1 MKKITLVE
9 YGCTGTGYKN
19 GSDVPN
25 CRVRAEFDTLD
36 GLHVVAD
43 FGGYQRRDANKKGFP
58 VVQPNALF
66 IDGTYYD
73 AEGCGRSYEYR
84 LAQNEF
90 DFSRFDF
97 TRAGILAFINE
108 VTGKNYMEIEF
119 TKRI

>member
-1 MKKITLVE
+1 MDQMCQIAESVQNLTRWTACTLLQILAD
-9 YGCTGTGYKN
+9 TR
-19 GSDVPN
+19 DV
-25 CRVRAEFDTLD
+25 T
-36 GLHVVAD
+36 
-43 FGGYQRRDANKKGFP
+43 QTKKGFP

-97 TRAGILAFINE
+97 TCAGILAFINE